1 MVRSFYFFQQN
12 CAQNEIYYFRSVQFK
27 THILSVTLSLH
38 CLFCFGQSD
47 NYPDSLIRNRTII
60 TSSAIGA
67 TWVGSMTGL
76 YQLWYKNT
84 DRSAFHTIDDSRS
97 WLQMDKLGHVYTA
110 WRIGDL
116 CGEQFKL
123 SGISNRNS
131 ALLGGLI
138 GLGYQSTLEIFDGH
152 SADWG
157 FSWAD
162 MASNT
167 IGSLLYFSQQ
177 IFWEEQRFK
186 MKFSYH
192 PTNYAMIRPNVLGQT
207 HAERLFKDYNGQS
220 YWISFCPADFSEHIN
235 IPRWLNL
242 SIGYSVDEKLK
253 GDQEIYNDIS
263 SVGLPV
269 SYHSKREFLLS
280 LDIDLSRIPVKNKFL
295 RATLRQLNHLKV
307 PMPTLRFTRNS
318 TYGHWIYF

>member
-1 MVRSFYFFQQN
+1 MQL
-12 CAQNEIYYFRSVQFK
+12 K
-27 THILSVTLSLH
+27 THLH
-38 CLFCFGQSD
+38 VAAIMLLCLYTFGQNKTYS
-47 NYPDSLIRNRTII
+47 DSLDKRKVVL

-67 TWVGSMTGL
+67 TWAGSMTGL

-84 DRSAFHTIDDSRS
+84 ERSAFHTIDDSRS

-116 CGEQFKL
+116 CGEQFKR
-123 SGISNRNS
+123 SGINHRKA
-131 ALLGGLI
+131 ALIGSLI

-152 SADWG
+152 SAEWG

-167 IGSLLYFSQQ
+167 AGSIAYYGQEIL
-177 IFWEEQRFK
+177 WAEQRFK

-192 PTNYAMIRPNVLGQT
+192 PTNYAMFRPNVLGKT

-220 YWISFCPADFSEHIN
+220 YWISFCPADFSESIK

-242 SIGYSVDEKLK
+242 SLGYSVDEKLK
-253 GDQEIYNDIS
+253 GDEEIYSDINS
-263 SVGLPV
+263 NGLPV
-269 SYHSKREFLLS
+269 TFYSKREFLLS

-295 RATLRQLNHLKV
+295 RSALKQLNHLKV
-307 PMPTLRFTRNS
+307 PMPTIRFTPNS